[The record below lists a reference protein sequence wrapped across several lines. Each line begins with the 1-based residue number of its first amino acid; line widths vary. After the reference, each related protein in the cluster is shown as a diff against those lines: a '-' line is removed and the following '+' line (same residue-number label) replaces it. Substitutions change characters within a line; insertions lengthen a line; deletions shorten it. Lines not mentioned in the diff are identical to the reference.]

1 MEKQRFPLEGL
12 TTFGIGGPA
21 DRLVIPEN
29 ESELADALKRAA
41 DEDLPVRAL
50 GGGANLLVD
59 DDGIEGVVVSMN
71 RLRGMTV
78 SGGLLVAGAGVPT
91 GMLVGRAV
99 RSGLSGLECLVG
111 VPGTTGGAVRMN
123 AGGKYGTIGDRV
135 AWVRGL
141 TAQGEEFV
149 FPGDACGFGYRES
162 RLAGTFVTEV
172 AMALKPSEDN
182 LSGRVRRIYEEKK
195 AVQPLRAATAGCM
208 FRNPTRACGESAG
221 RLIDLVGLRGYVCG
235 GARISPL
242 HANFV
247 ENRGGAKFEDVL
259 TLVRM
264 ARSLVFSKY
273 GIDMVLEVEIW
284 RKEEEALLVA

>member
-1 MEKQRFPLEGL
+1 MEKQRYPLSGL
-12 TTFGIGGPA
+12 TTLGIGGPA
-21 DRLVIPEN
+21 DRYVVPET
-29 ESELADALKRAA
+29 EAELADALKGAA
-41 DEDLPVRAL
+41 DEDQPVRAL
-50 GGGANLLVD
+50 GGGANLLVS

-71 RLRGMTV
+71 RLRGLTV
-78 SGGLLVAGAGVPT
+78 SGGLLIAGAGVPT

-111 VPGTTGGAVRMN
+111 VPGTAGGAVRMN

-141 TAQGEEFV
+141 TARGEEYV
-149 FPGDACGFGYRES
+149 FPTEACGFGYRES

-172 AMALKPSEDN
+172 ALALTPSAEN
-182 LSGRVRRIYEEKK
+182 LTGRVRRIFEEKK

-208 FRNPTRACGESAG
+208 FRNPARACGESAG

-247 ENRGGAKFEDVL
+247 ENRGDATFEDVL

-264 ARSLVFSKY
+264 ARSLVYSRY
-273 GIDMVLEVEIW
+273 GIDLSLEVEIW